1 MNRGDLVKHIEDE
14 VFGVVMDDE
23 PFFVDGESPSGK
35 PNSHPPT
42 YRILW
47 MDMRST
53 CDEKERDFVVIS
65 EVDKDEK
72 IC

>member
-1 MNRGDLVKHIEDE
+1 VKRGDLVKHIEDE
-14 VFGVVMDDE
+14 VLGVVMGPK

-35 PNSHPPT
+35 PTSHPPT

-47 MDMRST
+47 MDMTSC
-53 CDEKERDFVVIS
+53 CDEEEKDFKVIS

>member
-14 VFGVVMDDE
+14 VLGIVMGDE
-23 PFFVDGESPSGK
+23 PFFVDKPYTGK
-35 PNSHPPT
+35 PTSHPPT